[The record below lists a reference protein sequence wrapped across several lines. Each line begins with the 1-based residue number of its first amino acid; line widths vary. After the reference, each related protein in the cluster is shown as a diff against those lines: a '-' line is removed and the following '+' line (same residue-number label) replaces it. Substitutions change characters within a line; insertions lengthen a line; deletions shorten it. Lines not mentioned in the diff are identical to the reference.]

1 MREALSLWLRKAPRN
16 VFLFDGA
23 GAAVSGMLILGPL
36 RFFSEE
42 IGVSKDSL
50 SMLGLVACLFCVY
63 DLICVVSVKKEKPT
77 LLKVIM
83 LANLSYVLLTMWI
96 LFIQR
101 SEVTALG
108 WIYFISE
115 FLVIGFVI
123 KTEMDVLKGWTGGK
137 SENRGEY

>member
-23 GAAVSGMLILGPL
+23 GAAMSAILILGPL
-36 RFFSEE
+36 WFFSEE
-42 IGVSKDSL
+42 IGVSRDL
-50 SMLGLVACLFCVY
+50 LWLLGLVACLFCLY
-63 DLICVVSVKKEKPT
+63 DLICVVSVKTKKPT

-96 LFIQR
+96 LFMQR

-108 WIYFISE
+108 GIYFISE

-137 SENRGEY
+137 SENRGE

>member
-1 MREALSLWLRKAPRN
+1 MREALSLWLRNAPRN

-36 RFFSEE
+36 RFFSEQ
-42 IGVSKDSL
+42 IGVSRNSL
-50 SMLGLVACLFCVY
+50 WLLGLVACLFCVY
-63 DLICVVSVKKEKPT
+63 DLICFVSVKKEKPT

-83 LANLSYVLLTMWI
+83 LANLSYVLLTMWL

-137 SENRGEY
+137 SENRGE

>member
-23 GAAVSGMLILGPL
+23 GAAMSAMLILGPL
-36 RFFSEE
+36 WFFSEE
-42 IGVSKDSL
+42 IGVSRDL
-50 SMLGLVACLFCVY
+50 LWLLGLVACLFCLY
-63 DLICVVSVKKEKPT
+63 DLICFVSVKTEKPN

-101 SEVTALG
+101 SEVTAIG
-108 WIYFISE
+108 WLYFISE
-115 FLVIGFVI
+115 FLVIAFVI
-123 KTEMDVLKGWTGGK
+123 KTEMDILKGWTGGK
-137 SENRGEY
+137 SESREAK